1 MLGDLAMSKRH
12 VQGAVQMVEL
22 NGGPQT
28 LGLNGFLEMVLY
40 KYVDEVGLLAGVQHT
55 QGRSADSMLCFKEQD
70 SLKS

>member
-1 MLGDLAMSKRH
+1 
-12 VQGAVQMVEL
+12 MVEL

-40 KYVDEVGLLAGVQHT
+40 KYVDEVGLLTGVQST
-55 QGRSADSMLCFKEQD
+55 QGRSANSMVCFNEQD